1 MTDSYQFTNTWF
13 DTAAKQAWDDLI
25 PKLNPQKILEIG
37 SYEGRST
44 CYLIDKLSPHFPVE
58 LHCIDSWHGGIEH
71 TASGTDMNAVELR
84 FAQNTKIALN
94 NAAHPVSLNIH
105 RGQSVDCLA
114 QLLIENKRN
123 YFDFIY
129 IDGSHQAPDVLCDA
143 VLSFKLLK
151 VSGVIAFD
159 DYLWHEKLPG
169 GKDLL
174 RCPKPAIDAFVNI
187 NFKNINVLQA
197 PLYQLYIRKIS
208 D

>member
-1 MTDSYQFTNTWF
+1 M
-13 DTAAKQAWDDLI
+13 
-25 PKLNPQKILEIG
+25 
-37 SYEGRST
+37 
-44 CYLIDKLSPHFPVE
+44 
-58 LHCIDSWHGGIEH
+58 
-71 TASGTDMNAVELR
+71 
-84 FAQNTKIALN
+84 ALN
-94 NAAHPVSLNIH
+94 NAAHPVSLNVH
-105 RGQSVDCLA
+105 KGLSVDCLA
-114 QLLIENKRN
+114 QLLIEGKRN

-159 DYLWHEKLPG
+159 DYLWHEKLPS

-187 NFKNINVLQA
+187 NFKNVHVIQA